1 MPPRTR
7 KAKST
12 ASGSHAQSR
21 LSFNNNSA
29 RVTKANR
36 QDDATSQKASSKLSA
51 PAQAIIEDEV
61 VNGAESIQP
70 TNPEEVV
77 QVTNS
82 LDFEVGTEARDA
94 TVRETPRKKKKPS
107 NKTTTVPAK
116 DERESLAE
124 KVTDAQIKKY
134 WKAEEDGRLAP
145 RGMYAWMCP

>member
-21 LSFNNNSA
+21 LSFNNNST

-51 PAQAIIEDEV
+51 PALSIIEDEV
-61 VNGAESIQP
+61 VSRAESIQP
-70 TNPEEVV
+70 INPEEVT
-77 QVTNS
+77 QATNS
-82 LDFEVGTEARDA
+82 LEPEVETEARDV
-94 TVRETPRKKKKPS
+94 TIRETPRKKTK
-107 NKTTTVPAK
+107 KTTTVPAK
-116 DERESLAE
+116 DEREALAE

-145 RGMYAWMCP
+145 RGMYARMCP